1 MVSEQNTNVIC
12 MAVHSDP
19 MRYKAVGFDLDG
31 TLVNTHVDYDN
42 LNSVNEYI
50 LRPLGFPVEEIWED
64 RDRRSRQPLYDWL
77 RNNGRSSE
85 IAALDK
91 LLDDRCL
98 AIEKLGAEGS
108 SVFNGIVDTLR
119 WLKESGVKLGLVTR
133 GGHEYA
139 MLVLSEYG
147 LLEFFD
153 VIQGRDDFGYQDA
166 KPSPKAMYHLAEAL
180 DVELS
185 DLLYV
190 GDSPTDYI
198 SARDA
203 NVDYAGVM
211 TGGGSVE
218 LWSSM
223 DPKIHIIPSAA
234 DVRSLM

>member
-1 MVSEQNTNVIC
+1 M
-12 MAVHSDP
+12 

-31 TLVNTHVDYDN
+31 TLVNTHVDYSN
-42 LNSVNEYI
+42 LNSVNDFI
-50 LRPLGFPVEEIWED
+50 LRPLGFPVDEIWED
-64 RDRRSRQPLYDWL
+64 RDRTSRQPLYEWL
-77 RNNGRSSE
+77 EHNGRSSE
-85 IAALDK
+85 RAALDK

-108 SVFNGIVDTLR
+108 SIYNGIVDTLT
-119 WLKESGVKLGLVTR
+119 WLKENGVKLGLVTR

-139 MLVLSEYG
+139 ILLLTEYG

-153 VIQGRDDFGYQDA
+153 VIHGRDDFGYQDA
-166 KPSPKAMYHLAEAL
+166 KPSPKAMYHLAEEL
-180 DVELS
+180 GVELS
-185 DLLYV
+185 DMLYV

-211 TGGGSVE
+211 TGRGSVE
-218 LWSSM
+218 LWASM

>member
-1 MVSEQNTNVIC
+1 
-12 MAVHSDP
+12 

-50 LRPLGFPVEEIWED
+50 LRPLGFPVDEIWED
-64 RDRRSRQPLYDWL
+64 RDRTSRQPLYDWL
-77 RNNGRSSE
+77 RNHGRASE
-85 IAALDK
+85 IPALDG
-91 LLDDRCL
+91 LLDERCL
-98 AIEKLGAEGS
+98 SIEKLGAQGS
-108 SVFNGIVDTLR
+108 SIFNGIVETLQ
-119 WLKESGVKLGLVTR
+119 WLKDSGVKLGLLTR

-139 MLVLSEYG
+139 VLLLSEYG
-147 LLEFFD
+147 LLDFFD
-153 VIQGRDDFGYQDA
+153 VVHGRDDFGYQDA

-180 DVELS
+180 GVELS
-185 DLLYV
+185 ELLYV
-190 GDSPTDYI
+190 GDSPSDFI

-211 TGGGSVE
+211 TGRGSIE

-223 DPKIHIIPSAA
+223 DPRIRIIPSAA